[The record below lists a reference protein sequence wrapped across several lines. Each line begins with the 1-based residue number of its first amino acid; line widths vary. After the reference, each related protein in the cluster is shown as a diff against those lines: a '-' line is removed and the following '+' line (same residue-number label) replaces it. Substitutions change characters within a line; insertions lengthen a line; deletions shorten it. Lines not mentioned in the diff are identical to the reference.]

1 MHILI
6 ESNYL
11 ALWKTRDLIR
21 KIWDAKGTLFPK
33 MGKIKDINGRD
44 LVDIEEI
51 KKKWK
56 EYMEKTA

>member
-1 MHILI
+1 
-6 ESNYL
+6 
-11 ALWKTRDLIR
+11 
-21 KIWDAKGTLFPK
+21 

-44 LVDIEEI
+44 LVDTEEI